1 MRTGTG
7 GVSVSE
13 ILIFDDVLADPL
25 EYRRAAL
32 ESTFRTLQFETD
44 RGLIVFHGI
53 ALSHATAGLVGWLAA
68 RYPDLQTKTTF
79 FRRSPEGQV
88 EPHFR
93 HTDVDMGDW
102 SAILYLNSDP
112 PAGDGTDFWKHR
124 ATGEL
129 GNPTPHLR
137 SQEGATASAWWLVQ
151 HVPARFNRLVMF
163 PSQRYHSRAIFENHG
178 HGETARLTQVAFLA
192 NSIS

>member
-1 MRTGTG
+1 M
-7 GVSVSE
+7 SE
-13 ILIFDDVLADPL
+13 IQIFDDVLSDPL

-44 RGLIVFHGI
+44 RGLVVFHGI
-53 ALSHATAGLVGWLAA
+53 AVGGATAGLTAWLAA
-68 RYPDLQTKTTF
+68 KFPALETKTTF

-93 HTDVDMGDW
+93 HTDVDMGDY

-112 PAGDGTDFWKHR
+112 PSGDGTDFWRHR

-129 GNPTPHLR
+129 GSPIPHLR
-137 SQEGATASAWWLVQ
+137 SQEGANADGWDLAQ
-151 HVPARFNRLVMF
+151 HVEARFNRLVIF
-163 PSQRYHSRAIFENHG
+163 PSYRYHSRALFNNHG
-178 HGETARLTQVAFLA
+178 VGETARLTQVAFLKA
-192 NSIS
+192 Q